1 MEGTSEPDGEN
12 ENRMGVV
19 ENISMQDL
27 ADSYMRPFN
36 DCVQKGNVSGLMC
49 SYNGCVLLSASSSN
63 RV

>member
-49 SYNGCVLLSASSSN
+49 SYNG
-63 RV
+63 

>member
-1 MEGTSEPDGEN
+1 MEGTSEKDGEN

-49 SYNGCVLLSASSSN
+49 CKIVMLSRFACCPS
-63 RV
+63 R